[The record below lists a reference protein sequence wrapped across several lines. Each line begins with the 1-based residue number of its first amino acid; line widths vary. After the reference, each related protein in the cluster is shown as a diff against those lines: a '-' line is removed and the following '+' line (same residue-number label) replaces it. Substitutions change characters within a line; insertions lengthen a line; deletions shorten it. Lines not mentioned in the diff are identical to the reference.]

1 MISDLSYSQQTL
13 KVEFEINNSTVD
25 LTNDHPAPNLTNKK
39 KSFIDKSKCLSLMM
53 LLTFILFLVEITVGN
68 LSGSN
73 SLVAD
78 SFHMLSDL
86 ISFVIAMVAIKLGK
100 RKQSAN
106 NTFGWKRAEVLGGLV
121 NSVFLLAL
129 CFSIIIEAL
138 NRFFEQEPLK
148 HVDYVLI
155 AGVLGLLVNIIGLIL
170 FGIMGKLILQLLS
183 IYKTKPL
190 FVIF

>member
-13 KVEFEINNSTVD
+13 KQEFELSSSTVD
-25 LTNDHPAPNLTNKK
+25 LANQAQTSSTK
-39 KSFIDKSKCLSLMM
+39 KSLLDKTKCLSLMM
-53 LLTFILFLVEITVGN
+53 LLTFSLFLVEITVGN
-68 LSGSN
+68 LSRSN

-86 ISFVIAMVAIKLGK
+86 ISFVIAITAIKLSK
-100 RKQSAN
+100 RNQSAN

-138 NRFFEQEPLK
+138 NRFFNQEPLK
-148 HVDYVLI
+148 HVEYVLI
-155 AGVLGLLVNIIGLIL
+155 AGALGLFLNIIGLTL
-170 FGIMGKLILQLLS
+170 FGIMGNLNALQ
-183 IYKTKPL
+183 
-190 FVIF
+190 